1 MAQLTLM
8 PPTIIT
14 AAGTTTTTPVQL
26 TDHVDAEVMLSA
38 SFTYGS
44 GGTSVNA
51 YVQTT
56 LDSGATW
63 FDIANFNFLL
73 ASAVKIS
80 EVASSTVAAPNYS
93 PTDGTLAA
101 NTVKDGIIGSALR
114 VKTIVVGTYAGNT
127 SLSIAAVTR

>member
-1 MAQLTLM
+1 MAQLVLL
-8 PPTIIT
+8 PPTTIT

-80 EVASSTVAAPNYS
+80 EVASVTVAAANYT

-101 NTVKDGIIGSALR
+101 NTVKDGLIGSALR

-127 SLSIAAVTR
+127 SLSITAVTR